1 MGKNEFFWG
10 IVVGIILTFIGAV
23 IQFQLFVK
31 YDKQKSNREMEVL
44 VCLTMNS
51 RSIRASNVINSSSSS
66 VFNDRWDEY
75 VTQGFYKWNENR
87 GLIEQFLKNVHPTLF
102 EEFKSLNSKFGELHK
117 TIIELRQLQN
127 SESDSRKAKRE
138 EVEKLSSEK
147 YREIAQIIVKFE
159 NELLQYK

>member
-10 IVVGIILTFIGAV
+10 IVVGIILTIIGAV

-31 YDKQKSNREMEVL
+31 YDKQKTSREMAIIT
-44 VCLTMNS
+44 CFTMNS

-102 EEFKSLNSKFGELHK
+102 EEFKSLNLKFGELHK

-127 SESDSRKAKRE
+127 SESENRIKRLKS
-138 EVEKLSSEK
+138 VEKLSSEK
-147 YREIAQIIVKFE
+147 YIEIAEIIIRFE
-159 NELLQYK
+159 DELLNY